1 MSQENVEVAQVAYEA
16 FARGGL
22 DQHMEHFSDDVDY
35 RSFVGGPQD
44 IGPIHGKDAL
54 RALLQEWVDMFD
66 AGIIDPA
73 KVTRNALQNAASI
86 AGLML
91 TTEALI
97 HEVPEKEKPAPA
109 PHGGGMGGMY

>member
-1 MSQENVEVAQVAYEA
+1 MGFDAYT
-16 FARGGL
+16 
-22 DQHMEHFSDDVDY
+22 S
-35 RSFVGGPQD
+35 
-44 IGPIHGKDAL
+44 K
-54 RALLQEWVDMFD
+54 WVDMFD